1 MKPIRNTLFLTAA
14 FFLMTLFSDAQTI
27 TNVQAKQQGDQVVIT
42 YYLQC
47 TGTACI
53 SVYVSEDG
61 GIHFTGP
68 LKNVNGD
75 VGCDITPGSK
85 TITWNTLQER
95 DLMAGN
101 NIVFQVKGFEKYG
114 TMTDPRDGKVY
125 KTVIIGRQSMMAEN
139 LAYQPGSGSYWAY
152 NNDQKNKVKYGY
164 LYDYETAKNVCP
176 TGWHLPAKEEFETLL
191 QDVGGSGN
199 AAFIA
204 LTPDG
209 SSGFNVLFGGWRSY
223 YGSFVRGGLRQLLGQ
238 YARQ

>member
-1 MKPIRNTLFLTAA
+1 MKPISNTLFLTAA
-14 FFLMTLFSDAQTI
+14 FLLMTLFSDAQTI

-75 VGCDITPGSK
+75 VGCNITPGSK

-101 NIVFQVKGFEKYG
+101 NIVFQVKGDEKYG

-125 KTVIIGRQSMMAEN
+125 KTVKIGRQVWMQEN
-139 LAYQPGSGSYWAY
+139 LKTTHYNDGAPIQLVTDNSTWARMTSGAYCYYDNNTSNGNTYGALY
-152 NNDQKNKVKYGY
+152 NWYTVNTGK
-164 LYDYETAKNVCP
+164 LCP
-176 TGWHLPAKEEFETLL
+176 TG
-191 QDVGGSGN
+191 
-199 AAFIA
+199 
-204 LTPDG
+204 
-209 SSGFNVLFGGWRSY
+209 
-223 YGSFVRGGLRQLLGQ
+223 
-238 YARQ
+238 